1 MKIGQLYNLDQFKVF
16 KDSAL
21 ATGFKDSASGVN
33 LARNLTAVNPKI
45 FEKKY
50 PELSFVNSGI
60 TVDNTGGYARRIQSL
75 RVEEQGDF
83 TDSSD
88 LNSGKGRISL
98 SAEDTFIKVF
108 PKEAH
113 SIWSDDEIEEASL
126 SNVNLVQRYLATH
139 NKVYNQKVDEI
150 GYLGHN
156 GQEGLLNYSGFTTA
170 AATGAIGTLT
180 AQQMYDDIA
189 GLITDQRNEVNNTPE
204 YSCNRVVMPV
214 YVINKLG
221 VTMLNTAS
229 GNSTVLRALQ
239 DNFPDIDF
247 VTSFRA
253 ADTGAGVSATVAYS
267 TNEDAMVMRIPVR
280 LTVGEIVK
288 QTSFNFRVDSKFRIA
303 GLDVLEDTSGRI
315 LTGL

>member
-1 MKIGQLYNLDQFKVF
+1 MKIGQLYDLDKFKGF
-16 KDSAL
+16 KDSAT
-21 ATGFKDSASGVN
+21 ATGFKDSASGVI
-33 LARNLTAVNPKI
+33 LARNLTAVNPKV

-98 SAEDTFIKVF
+98 TAEDTFIKVF

-113 SIWSDDEIEEASL
+113 SLWSDDEIEEANL
-126 SNVNLVQRYLATH
+126 GNINLVQRYIATH

-156 GQEGLLNYSGFTTA
+156 GQEGLLNYSGFTTTA
-170 AATGAIGTLT
+170 AAGAIGTLT
-180 AQQMYDDIA
+180 AQQMYDEFA
-189 GLITDQRNEVNNTPE
+189 TLITDQRNGVNNTPE

-214 YVINKLG
+214 GVMNKLA

-239 DNFPDIDF
+239 DNFPDIDY
-247 VTSFRA
+247 VTTFRA
-253 ADTGAGVSATVAYS
+253 ALVGAASSTVAYS
-267 TNEDAMVMRIPVR
+267 TNEDSVVMRIPIR
-280 LTVGEIVK
+280 LTVGEIIK
-288 QTSFNFRVDSKFRIA
+288 QTSFNYRVDSKFRIA

>member
-1 MKIGQLYNLDQFKVF
+1 MKIGALYDLDRFKSF
-16 KDSAL
+16 KDSAS
-21 ATGFKDSASGVN
+21 AKGFKDSASGVN
-33 LARNLTAVNPKI
+33 LARNLTAINPKV

-113 SIWSDDEIEEASL
+113 SLWSDDEIEEASL
-126 SNVNLVQRYLATH
+126 GNVNLVQRYLATH
-139 NKVYNQKVDEI
+139 NKVYNQKVDQI

-156 GQEGLLNYSGFTTA
+156 GQEGLLNYSGFVTG

-189 GLITDQRNEVNNTPE
+189 GLITDQRNAVNNTPE

-214 YVINKLG
+214 YVMNKLA
-221 VTMLNTAS
+221 VQMLDTTS

-253 ADTGAGVSATVAYS
+253 ADTGAGASATVAYS
-267 TNEDAMVMRIPVR
+267 TNEDSMVMRIPVR
-280 LTVGEIVK
+280 LTIGEIVK
-288 QTSFNFRVDSKFRIA
+288 QTSFNYRVDSKFRIA